1 MNEDDLWLRLG
12 DVAVVAICV
21 LALIAVSVP
30 GWL

>member
-1 MNEDDLWLRLG
+1 MGDDELWTRLG

-21 LALIAVSVP
+21 LALIAISVP